1 MILDQI
7 MSRSVVTIE
16 ARATVIEARELLRK
30 HRIHHLVAVDHGRV
44 VGIVSFRALIGRK
57 DTDRIFEAM
66 SRDFSIATPQTTT
79 RDAAAMMIG
88 RSTGC
93 LPIVEDGRIAGIITT
108 SDLLKLLNGTVT
120 ATAAA

>member
-16 ARATVIEARELLRK
+16 ARASVLEARELLRK

-44 VGIVSFRALIGRK
+44 VGVVSFRALIGKK
-57 DTDRIFEAM
+57 DTEKVFEAM
-66 SRDFSIATPQTTT
+66 SRDFSVATPQTTM

-88 RSTGC
+88 RSVGC
-93 LPIVEDGRIAGIITT
+93 LPVVQDGRIAGIITT
-108 SDLLKLLNGTVT
+108 SDLLKLLNGT
-120 ATAAA
+120 ATAVA